1 VIRVVA
7 EPAEVNDLAEPSLL
21 GCPGEPVRAAS
32 LAFLE
37 SSLAERVHEVVG
49 DLGALH
55 CAGDTLLV
63 VHVGRAPSAGRARPG
78 SPRASAGPAVTSWSP
93 VRTVTSTPPIVP
105 SRRRRDDLHTR
116 SSARRARK

>member
-1 VIRVVA
+1 VRREVIRVVA

-63 VHVGRAPSAGRARPG
+63 VHVGAHPAQAVLVPALLGRARD
-78 SPRASAGPAVTSWSP
+78 
-93 VRTVTSTPPIVP
+93 PP
-105 SRRRRDDLHTR
+105 
-116 SSARRARK
+116 